1 MEKKAKH
8 FLRQPTY
15 PGGPK
20 ALGAFIA
27 KHLTYPETA
36 MKAGIE
42 GTVLVEYDINHEG
55 VVTDT
60 RVLQSIGH
68 GCDEEAVR
76 IIRMLRFDVGKNR
89 GVKVLFHKKTQI
101 RFTLPT
107 PAAPPA
113 PAAQIVQ
120 YHLTK
125 AADTPKPKQEGTFS
139 YTVIINN

>member
-8 FLRQPTY
+8 FLHQPTY

-27 KHLTYPETA
+27 NHLVYPEA
-36 MKAGIE
+36 ALKARIE

-60 RVLQSIGH
+60 RVLQSLGH

-76 IIRMLRFDVGKNR
+76 VIRMLRFDVGKNR

-101 RFTLPT
+101 RFTLPI
-107 PAAPPA
+107 PAAPKA
-113 PAAQIVQ
+113 PAAQVVQ
-120 YHLTK
+120 YHLSG
-125 AADTPKPKQEGTFS
+125 TPAEPNQKLETTYS
-139 YTVIINN
+139 YTITLDT

>member
-8 FLRQPTY
+8 FLHQPTY

-27 KHLTYPETA
+27 SHLTYPEA
-36 MKAGIE
+36 ALKARIE

-55 VVTDT
+55 LVTDT
-60 RVLQSIGH
+60 RVLQSLGH

-76 IIRMLRFDVGKNR
+76 VIRLLRFDVGKNR

-101 RFTLPT
+101 RFTLPKPAT
-107 PAAPPA
+107 PPS
-113 PAAQIVQ
+113 PAAQVVQ
-120 YHLTK
+120 YHLTEP
-125 AADTPKPKQEGTFS
+125 AGTPKSKQETTYS
-139 YTVIINN
+139 YTYTIDS